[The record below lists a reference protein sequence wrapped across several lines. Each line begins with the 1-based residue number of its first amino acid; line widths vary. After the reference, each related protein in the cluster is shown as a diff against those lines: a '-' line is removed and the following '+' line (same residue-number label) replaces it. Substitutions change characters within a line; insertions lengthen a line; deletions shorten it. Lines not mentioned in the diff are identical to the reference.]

1 MWIRRAFLSWLF
13 QAAVVLPL
21 WLLVGWGVFQAG
33 GWAFLWVLFVA
44 IPSVFVGEIVLS
56 LLVRARPTVRQ
67 ERAASWQDV
76 LGFGLW
82 HALTVALGFFPRD
95 AFGWLLTATIVA
107 FLALFW
113 STVWQLWKDVTRGA
127 KGFLVDAD
135 TTYVPAPGERERTAR
150 EGVRQQGEV
159 IVIAE
164 SGRSDGERPER

>member
-13 QAAVVLPL
+13 PAAVVLPL

-44 IPSVFVGEIVLS
+44 IPSVLVGELVLS

-67 ERAASWQDV
+67 ERAASWQDA

-113 STVWQLWKDVTRGA
+113 STLWQLWKDVTRGA
-127 KGFLVDAD
+127 KGLLADAD
-135 TTYVPAPGERERTAR
+135 AAFEPGFGEHERTVRDRAR
-150 EGVRQQGEV
+150 QYGEV

-164 SGRSDGERPER
+164 SGSAGGERHER